1 MGSLQLSFICDTY
14 TGRHQEKNESHKEET
29 KSNNSENKTSHKR
42 IVGLQQNEASIVNTL
57 PATVLEEFS
66 NVLQQELDSEDED
79 TLPDL
84 NEQPKLQQLL
94 THQNFKLLQQILE
107 ELQHHNK
114 VKWS

>member
-1 MGSLQLSFICDTY
+1 MAKYFSHLKASHI
-14 TGRHQEKNESHKEET
+14 QEDIKKKKESQKEET
-29 KSNNSENKTSHKR
+29 KSNNSEISHKT

-66 NVLQQELDSEDED
+66 NVLQQELDSDNED